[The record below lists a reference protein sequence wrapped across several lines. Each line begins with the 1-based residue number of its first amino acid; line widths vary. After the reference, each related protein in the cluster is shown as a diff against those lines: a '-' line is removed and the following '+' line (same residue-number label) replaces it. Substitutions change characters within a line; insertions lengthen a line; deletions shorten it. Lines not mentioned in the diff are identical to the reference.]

1 MSRDE
6 GNSINK
12 SQMSN
17 QIINKPKLS
26 DEGLLNKE
34 LFKNIEMLDSENNQL
49 KAALTELQEDLKEKD
64 NSIEESHKII
74 TKLKDEY
81 SKIIKEYQNLERIN
95 GELTKE
101 NEINKKAV
109 ENARKTSDIINKLKE
124 KNDELTD
131 ETNRLR
137 KDNALMK
144 SKIISNNNMNVKKEQ
159 DIKDKELIINDLK
172 ERSDNWVNL
181 VKEREQ
187 LINEQSLKIKE
198 LTDIIDRKDEQL
210 KVMVNFSKEINKG
223 NKSNV
228 QELTKQAVQTIKV
241 FYNSLN
247 NSPNSTLDFGNKIEF
262 RDEPVALENFE
273 NILRRGKASFTL
285 EDGMT
290 GMMYIPPG
298 LKYISK
304 EFLMDMNFKTELIKS
319 ELFTGIIREM
329 QFVKFLEQIF
339 DKLNINDAESI
350 KNICHKVI
358 VLKNYFDN
366 LVKEND
372 YLKRLNLALMQK
384 VREND
389 LYVQKLKENID
400 TNLKKLKEKY
410 ITLTMNL
417 DSKVRNVKNNN
428 IILKEKV
435 KKDTQ
440 KLKMDVMALKNEIL
454 RLKKENLRLKRLID
468 EQKNNQKMLKS
479 FEKDKEREKEKEIVN
494 NNDITN
500 NTNSN
505 QSHWN
510 DVIKEENINNF
521 NYYGINRNNANN
533 NYSIP
538 NNQNNLNNN
547 YSNLNNLNNMNN
559 SDNNK
564 FNDNPNNLDNNNIP
578 SKYNNIENN
587 NYDNNAPNNYN
598 NHNTDNNYNP
608 SNIYLNKNNN
618 PDNLNNDFNSLNNKE
633 NPNNLSSNLNNNINP
648 EILNS
653 NYNNNNDNNNNNVI
667 QGTLNNNFN
676 NNLNINDLNDNN
688 NNNILPNSTLNNRNY
703 DFKESNKNNFPKITY
718 QTKSE
723 IYGAPTKNNLNNYPI
738 LPYSDDNKENININS
753 NREVINNDLLKSY
766 NRKLEELIKEKA
778 KEKEVNL
785 IKIQELQDLLITEQ
799 NKNSDLTKELNS
811 IKSYSEELNKNISL
825 LKQEQEQNKINL
837 KNAMSKKNVFTP
849 QLFIKLFYKINHKI
863 FSSSEYKKY
872 VKIYNLKDIYAVYDT
887 FKKTCD
893 VLKKQVYETHFE
905 IDTTNTI
912 TDMDENMMHNSR
924 RQYVNNSYRAV
935 NEKILKLKKFEFDVV
950 NLNEFVKNYLVAQEI
965 IMQMIFNKSNN
976 VIQFDIIENLFKLLE
991 ECLNFKIDEMS
1002 DNVIFHRKLLIK
1014 YLKSQKNCLGLSLE
1028 SLSSS

>member
-12 SQMSN
+12 SQTSN

-95 GELTKE
+95 GELSKE

-109 ENARKTSDIINKLKE
+109 ENARKTSDLINKLKE

-131 ETNRLR
+131 EANRLR

-144 SKIISNNNMNVKKEQ
+144 SKIISNNNINSKKEQ

-172 ERSDNWVNL
+172 ERSDSWVNL

-187 LINEQSLKIKE
+187 IINEQSLKIKE
-198 LTDIIDRKDEQL
+198 LSDIIDRKDEQL
-210 KVMVNFSKEINKG
+210 KLMVNFSKEINKG

-247 NSPNSTLDFGNKIEF
+247 NSPSNTFDFGSKIEF
-262 RDEPVALENFE
+262 RDDPVELEKFE
-273 NILRRGKASFTL
+273 NILKRGKASFSL
-285 EDGMT
+285 EDGMI

-319 ELFTGIIREM
+319 ELFTGVIREM

-372 YLKRLNLALMQK
+372 YLKRINLALMQK

-400 TNLKKLKEKY
+400 THLKKLKEKY

-440 KLKMDVMALKNEIL
+440 KLKNEIMALKNEIL

-468 EQKNNQKMLKS
+468 EQKNNEKMLKS
-479 FEKDKEREKEKEIVN
+479 FEKDKEKEIMN

-500 NTNSN
+500 NSN

-510 DVIKEENINNF
+510 NVIKEESINNF
-521 NYYGINRNNANN
+521 NYFGINRNNPNN
-533 NYSIP
+533 NNNFNP
-538 NNQNNLNNN
+538 NNQNNLNYN
-547 YSNLNNLNNMNN
+547 YSNPNNFNNMNN
-559 SDNNK
+559 LDNNK
-564 FNDNPNNLDNNNIP
+564 FNDNQNNIDNNNIP
-578 SKYNNIENN
+578 SKYNIIENN
-587 NYDNNAPNNYN
+587 KYDNNSPNNYSN
-598 NHNTDNNYNP
+598 NNIDNNYNP
-608 SNIYLNKNNN
+608 NNINYLNKNNN
-618 PDNLNNDFNSLNNKE
+618 PDNLNNNFNSLDNKE
-633 NPNNLSSNLNNNINP
+633 NPNNFNNNLNSNIKP
-648 EILNS
+648 EILNN
-653 NYNNNNDNNNNNVI
+653 NYNNNNNMI
-667 QGTLNNNFN
+667 QDTLNNNFN
-676 NNLNINDLNDNN
+676 SKLNINDLNDNN
-688 NNNILPNSTLNNRNY
+688 NNTNNILPDNTVNNKNY
-703 DFKESNKNNFPKITY
+703 DYKESNNNNFPKITY
-718 QTKSE
+718 QTNSE
-723 IYGAPTKNNLNNYPI
+723 LYGVPTKSNINNYPI
-738 LPYSDDNKENININS
+738 LPNSDDNKENININS
-753 NREVINNDLLKSY
+753 NRETINNDLLKSY
-766 NRKLEELIKEKA
+766 NKKLEEIIKEKA
-778 KEKEVNL
+778 KEKEINL
-785 IKIQELQDLLITEQ
+785 VKIQELQDLLLNEQ
-799 NKNSDLTKELNS
+799 NKNSDLIKELNS

-837 KNAMSKKNVFTP
+837 KNAISKKNVFTP

-893 VLKKQVYETHFE
+893 MLKKQVYETHFE

-924 RQYVNNSYRAV
+924 RQFVNNSYRAV
-935 NEKILKLKKFEFDVV
+935 NEKILKLKKFEFDVI

-976 VIQFDIIENLFKLLE
+976 VIQFDIIEKLFKLLE

-1028 SLSSS
+1028 YLSSSS

>member
-247 NSPNSTLDFGNKIEF
+247 NSPNSTFDFGNKIEF
-262 RDEPVALENFE
+262 KDDPVELEKFE
-273 NILRRGKASFTL
+273 NILKRGKASFSL
-285 EDGMT
+285 EDGMI

-319 ELFTGIIREM
+319 ELFTGVIREM

-350 KNICHKVI
+350 RNICHKVI
-358 VLKNYFDN
+358 MLKNYFDN

-372 YLKRLNLALMQK
+372 YLKRINLALTQK

-410 ITLTMNL
+410 ITLTMNI

-440 KLKMDVMALKNEIL
+440 KLKNDVMALKNEIL

-468 EQKNNQKMLKS
+468 EQKNNEKMLKS
-479 FEKDKEREKEKEIVN
+479 FEKDKEKEIPN

-500 NTNSN
+500 NSN

-510 DVIKEENINNF
+510 NVIKEESINNF
-521 NYYGINRNNANN
+521 NYFGINRNNPNN
-533 NYSIP
+533 NNFNP

-547 YSNLNNLNNMNN
+547 YSNPNNLNNMNN
-559 SDNNK
+559 LDNNK
-564 FNDNPNNLDNNNIP
+564 YNDNQSNIDNNNFP
-578 SKYNNIENN
+578 GKYNNIENN
-587 NYDNNAPNNYN
+587 KYDNNGPNNYSN
-598 NHNTDNNYNP
+598 SNTDNNYNP
-608 SNIYLNKNNN
+608 NNINYLNKNNN
-618 PDNLNNDFNSLNNKE
+618 PDNLNNNFNSLDNKE
-633 NPNNLSSNLNNNINP
+633 IPNNFNNNLNSNINP
-648 EILNS
+648 EILNN
-653 NYNNNNDNNNNNVI
+653 NYNNNNMI
-667 QGTLNNNFN
+667 QDTLNNNFN
-676 NNLNINDLNDNN
+676 NKLNINDLNDNN
-688 NNNILPNSTLNNRNY
+688 NSTNNILPGNTLNNKNY
-703 DFKESNKNNFPKITY
+703 DYKESNNNNFPKITY
-718 QTKSE
+718 QTNSE
-723 IYGAPTKNNLNNYPI
+723 LYGAPTKSNNNNYPI

-753 NREVINNDLLKSY
+753 NRGVINNDLLKSY
-766 NRKLEELIKEKA
+766 NKKLEELIKEKA
-778 KEKEVNL
+778 KEKEINL
-785 IKIQELQDLLITEQ
+785 IKIQELQDLLINEQ
-799 NKNSDLTKELNS
+799 NKNSDLIKELNS

-837 KNAMSKKNVFTP
+837 KNAISKKNVFTP

-872 VKIYNLKDIYAVYDT
+872 VKIYNLKDIYTVYDT

-893 VLKKQVYETHFE
+893 MLKKQVYETHFE

-912 TDMDENMMHNSR
+912 TDMDENLLHNSR
-924 RQYVNNSYRAV
+924 RQFVNNSYRAV

-1002 DNVIFHRKLLIK
+1002 DNVIFHRKLLIR

-1028 SLSSS
+1028 YLSSSS

>member
-12 SQMSN
+12 SQTSN

-95 GELTKE
+95 GELSKE

-109 ENARKTSDIINKLKE
+109 ENARKTSDLINKLKE

-131 ETNRLR
+131 EANRLR

-144 SKIISNNNMNVKKEQ
+144 SKIISNNNINSKNEQ

-172 ERSDNWVNL
+172 ERSDSWVNL

-198 LTDIIDRKDEQL
+198 LSDIIDRKDEQL
-210 KVMVNFSKEINKG
+210 KLMVNFSKEINKG

-247 NSPNSTLDFGNKIEF
+247 NSPNNTFDFGNKIEF
-262 RDEPVALENFE
+262 KDDPVELEKFE
-273 NILRRGKASFTL
+273 NILKRGKASFSL
-285 EDGMT
+285 EDGMI

-319 ELFTGIIREM
+319 ELFTGVIREM

-350 KNICHKVI
+350 RNICHKVI
-358 VLKNYFDN
+358 MLKNYFDN

-372 YLKRLNLALMQK
+372 YLKRINLALTQK

-410 ITLTMNL
+410 ITLTMNI

-440 KLKMDVMALKNEIL
+440 KLKNDVMALKNEIL

-468 EQKNNQKMLKS
+468 EQKNNEKMLKS
-479 FEKDKEREKEKEIVN
+479 FEKDKEKEIPN

-500 NTNSN
+500 NSN

-510 DVIKEENINNF
+510 NVIKEESINNF
-521 NYYGINRNNANN
+521 NYFGINRNNPNN
-533 NYSIP
+533 NNFNP

-547 YSNLNNLNNMNN
+547 YSNPNTNLNNMNN
-559 SDNNK
+559 LDNNK
-564 FNDNPNNLDNNNIP
+564 YNDNQSNIDNNNFP
-578 SKYNNIENN
+578 GKYNNIENN
-587 NYDNNAPNNYN
+587 KYNNNGPNNYSN
-598 NHNTDNNYNP
+598 SNTDNNYNP
-608 SNIYLNKNNN
+608 NNINYLNKNNN
-618 PDNLNNDFNSLNNKE
+618 PDNLNNNFNSLDNKE
-633 NPNNLSSNLNNNINP
+633 IPNNFNNNLNSNINP
-648 EILNS
+648 EILNN
-653 NYNNNNDNNNNNVI
+653 NYNNNNMI
-667 QGTLNNNFN
+667 QDTLNNNFN
-676 NNLNINDLNDNN
+676 NKLNINDLNDNN
-688 NNNILPNSTLNNRNY
+688 NSTNNILPGNTLNNKNY
-703 DFKESNKNNFPKITY
+703 DYKESNNNNFPKITY
-718 QTKSE
+718 QTNSE
-723 IYGAPTKNNLNNYPI
+723 LYGAPTKSNNNNYPI

-753 NREVINNDLLKSY
+753 NRGVINNDLLKSY
-766 NRKLEELIKEKA
+766 NKKLEELIKEKA
-778 KEKEVNL
+778 KEKEINL
-785 IKIQELQDLLITEQ
+785 IKIQELQDLLINEQ
-799 NKNSDLTKELNS
+799 NKNSDLIKELNS

-837 KNAMSKKNVFTP
+837 KNAISKKNVFTP

-872 VKIYNLKDIYAVYDT
+872 VKIYNLKDIYTVYDT

-893 VLKKQVYETHFE
+893 MLKKQVYETHFE

-912 TDMDENMMHNSR
+912 TDMDENLLHNSR
-924 RQYVNNSYRAV
+924 RQFVNNSYRAV

-1002 DNVIFHRKLLIK
+1002 DNVIFHRKLLIR

-1028 SLSSS
+1028 YLSSSS

>member
-12 SQMSN
+12 SQTSN

-95 GELTKE
+95 GELSKE

-109 ENARKTSDIINKLKE
+109 ENARKTSDLINKLKE
-124 KNDELTD
+124 TNDELTD
-131 ETNRLR
+131 EANRLR

-144 SKIISNNNMNVKKEQ
+144 SKIISNNNINSKKEQ

-172 ERSDNWVNL
+172 ERSDSWVNL

-198 LTDIIDRKDEQL
+198 LSDIIDRKDEQL
-210 KVMVNFSKEINKG
+210 KLMVNFSKEINKG

-247 NSPNSTLDFGNKIEF
+247 NSPNSTFDFGNKIEF
-262 RDEPVALENFE
+262 KDDPVELEKFE
-273 NILRRGKASFTL
+273 NILKRGKASFSL
-285 EDGMT
+285 EDGMI

-319 ELFTGIIREM
+319 ELFTGVIREM

-350 KNICHKVI
+350 RNICHKVI
-358 VLKNYFDN
+358 MLKNYFDN

-372 YLKRLNLALMQK
+372 YLKRINLALTQK

-410 ITLTMNL
+410 ITLTMNI

-440 KLKMDVMALKNEIL
+440 KLKNDVMALKNEIL

-468 EQKNNQKMLKS
+468 EQKNNEKMLKS
-479 FEKDKEREKEKEIVN
+479 FEKDKEKEIPN

-500 NTNSN
+500 NSN

-510 DVIKEENINNF
+510 NVIKEESINNF
-521 NYYGINRNNANN
+521 NYFGINRNNPNN
-533 NYSIP
+533 NNFNP

-547 YSNLNNLNNMNN
+547 YSNPNNLNNMNN
-559 SDNNK
+559 LDNNK
-564 FNDNPNNLDNNNIP
+564 YNDNQSNIDNNNFP
-578 SKYNNIENN
+578 GKYNNIENN
-587 NYDNNAPNNYN
+587 KYDNNGPNNYSN
-598 NHNTDNNYNP
+598 SNTDNNYNP
-608 SNIYLNKNNN
+608 NNINYLNKNNN
-618 PDNLNNDFNSLNNKE
+618 PDNLNNNFNSLDNKE
-633 NPNNLSSNLNNNINP
+633 IPNNFNNNLNSNINP
-648 EILNS
+648 EILNN
-653 NYNNNNDNNNNNVI
+653 NYNNNNMI
-667 QGTLNNNFN
+667 QDTLNNNFN
-676 NNLNINDLNDNN
+676 NKLNINDLNDNN
-688 NNNILPNSTLNNRNY
+688 NSTNNILPGNTLNNKNY
-703 DFKESNKNNFPKITY
+703 DYKESNNNNFPKITY
-718 QTKSE
+718 QTNSE
-723 IYGAPTKNNLNNYPI
+723 LYGAPTKSNNNNYPI

-766 NRKLEELIKEKA
+766 NKKLEELIKEKA
-778 KEKEVNL
+778 KEKEINL
-785 IKIQELQDLLITEQ
+785 IKIQELQDLLINEQ
-799 NKNSDLTKELNS
+799 NKNSDLIKELNS

-837 KNAMSKKNVFTP
+837 KNAISKKNVFTP

-872 VKIYNLKDIYAVYDT
+872 VKIYNLKDIYTVYDT

-893 VLKKQVYETHFE
+893 MLKKQVYETHFE

-912 TDMDENMMHNSR
+912 TDMDENLLHNSR
-924 RQYVNNSYRAV
+924 RQFVNNSYRAV

-1002 DNVIFHRKLLIK
+1002 DNVIFHRKLLIR

-1028 SLSSS
+1028 YLSSSS

>member
-1 MSRDE
+1 MSRDD

-12 SQMSN
+12 SQVSN

-26 DEGLLNKE
+26 EEGLLNKE

-81 SKIIKEYQNLERIN
+81 AKIIKEYQNLERIN
-95 GELTKE
+95 GELSKE

-109 ENARKTSDIINKLKE
+109 ENARKTSDLINKLKE
-124 KNDELTD
+124 KNEELTD

-144 SKIISNNNMNVKKEQ
+144 SKIISNNNINSKKEQ

-172 ERSDNWVNL
+172 ERSDSWVNL
-181 VKEREQ
+181 VKEREK

-198 LTDIIDRKDEQL
+198 LSDIIDRKDEQL
-210 KVMVNFSKEINKG
+210 KLMVNFSKEINKG

-247 NSPNSTLDFGNKIEF
+247 NSPSSTLDFGNKIEF
-262 RDEPVALENFE
+262 KDDPVSLEKFE
-273 NILRRGKASFTL
+273 NILKRGKASFSL
-285 EDGMT
+285 EDGMI
-290 GMMYIPPG
+290 GLMYIPPG

-319 ELFTGIIREM
+319 ELFTGVIREM

-339 DKLNINDAESI
+339 DKLNIEDAESI

-372 YLKRLNLALMQK
+372 YLKRINLALMQK

-389 LYVQKLKENID
+389 LYVQKLKENVES
-400 TNLKKLKEKY
+400 NLKKLKEKY
-410 ITLTMNL
+410 ITLTMNI
-417 DSKVRNVKNNN
+417 DSKVKNVKNNN

-440 KLKMDVMALKNEIL
+440 KLKMEVMTLKNEIL
-454 RLKKENLRLKRLID
+454 RLKKENLRLKRLLD
-468 EQKNNQKMLKS
+468 EQKNNEKMLKS
-479 FEKDKEREKEKEIVN
+479 FEKDKEREREKETVN

-500 NTNSN
+500 NSN

-510 DVIKEENINNF
+510 NVIKEENINNF
-521 NYYGINRNNANN
+521 NYFGINRNNANN
-533 NYSIP
+533 NFNP
-538 NNQNNLNNN
+538 NNQNNLSNN
-547 YSNLNNLNNMNN
+547 YNNPNNLNNL
-559 SDNNK
+559 DNNK
-564 FNDNPNNLDNNNIP
+564 FNDNQNNLDNNNIP
-578 SKYNNIENN
+578 SKYNIIENN
-587 NYDNNAPNNYN
+587 NYDNNSPNNYN
-598 NHNTDNNYNP
+598 NNSIDNNYNP
-608 SNIYLNKNNN
+608 NNNNYLNKNNN
-618 PDNLNNDFNSLNNKE
+618 PDNLNNGFNSLDNKE
-633 NPNNLSSNLNNNINP
+633 ISNNLNNNLNNTTNP
-648 EILNS
+648 EVLDN
-653 NYNNNNDNNNNNVI
+653 NYKNNDNNMLI
-667 QGTLNNNFN
+667 QDTLNNNFN
-676 NNLNINDLNDNN
+676 NNLNIHDLNGNN
-688 NNNILPNSTLNNRNY
+688 DNILPGNTI
-703 DFKESNKNNFPKITY
+703 SNKNYNYKGSNNNFPKMTY
-718 QTKSE
+718 QANNE
-723 IYGAPTKNNLNNYPI
+723 LYGAPTKKNGNNYPI

-766 NRKLEELIKEKA
+766 NKKLEELIKEKA
-778 KEKEVNL
+778 KEKEINL
-785 IKIQELQDLLITEQ
+785 IKIQELQDLLINEQ
-799 NKNSDLTKELNS
+799 NKNTDLTKELNS

-837 KNAMSKKNVFTP
+837 KNAINKKNVFTP

-893 VLKKQVYETHFE
+893 MLKKQVYETHFE

-912 TDMDENMMHNSR
+912 TDMDENLMHNSR
-924 RQYVNNSYRAV
+924 RQFVNNSYRAV
-935 NEKILKLKKFEFDVV
+935 NEKILKLKKFEFDII
-950 NLNEFVKNYLVAQEI
+950 NLNEFIKNYLVAQEI

-976 VIQFDIIENLFKLLE
+976 VIQFEIIENLFKLLE

-1028 SLSSS
+1028 YLSSSS

>member
-12 SQMSN
+12 SQTSN

-95 GELTKE
+95 GELSKK

-109 ENARKTSDIINKLKE
+109 ENARKTSDLINKLKE

-131 ETNRLR
+131 EANRLR

-144 SKIISNNNMNVKKEQ
+144 SKIISNNNINSKNEQ

-172 ERSDNWVNL
+172 ERSDSWVNL

-198 LTDIIDRKDEQL
+198 LSDIIDRKDEQL
-210 KVMVNFSKEINKG
+210 KLMVNFSKEINKG

-247 NSPNSTLDFGNKIEF
+247 NSPNNTFDFGNKIEF
-262 RDEPVALENFE
+262 KDDPVELEKFE
-273 NILRRGKASFTL
+273 NILKRGKASFSL
-285 EDGMT
+285 EDGMI

-319 ELFTGIIREM
+319 ELFTGVIREM

-350 KNICHKVI
+350 RNICHKVFM
-358 VLKNYFDN
+358 LKNYFDN

-372 YLKRLNLALMQK
+372 YLKRINLALTQK

-440 KLKMDVMALKNEIL
+440 KLKNDVMALKNEIL

-468 EQKNNQKMLKS
+468 EQKNNEKMLKS
-479 FEKDKEREKEKEIVN
+479 FEKDKEKEIPN

-500 NTNSN
+500 NSN

-510 DVIKEENINNF
+510 NVIKEENINNF
-521 NYYGINRNNANN
+521 NYFGINRNNPNN
-533 NYSIP
+533 NNFNP

-547 YSNLNNLNNMNN
+547 YSNPNNLNNMNN
-559 SDNNK
+559 LDSNK
-564 FNDNPNNLDNNNIP
+564 YNDNQSNIDNNNIP
-578 SKYNNIENN
+578 GKYNNIENN
-587 NYDNNAPNNYN
+587 KYDNNGPNNYSSS
-598 NHNTDNNYNP
+598 NTDNNYNP
-608 SNIYLNKNNN
+608 NNINYLNKNNN
-618 PDNLNNDFNSLNNKE
+618 PDNLNNNFNSLDNKE
-633 NPNNLSSNLNNNINP
+633 IPNNFNNNLNSNINP
-648 EILNS
+648 EILNN
-653 NYNNNNDNNNNNVI
+653 NYNNNNMI
-667 QGTLNNNFN
+667 QDTLNNNFN
-676 NNLNINDLNDNN
+676 NKLNINDLNDNN
-688 NNNILPNSTLNNRNY
+688 NSTNNVLPGNTLNNKNY
-703 DFKESNKNNFPKITY
+703 DYKESNNNNFPKITY
-718 QTKSE
+718 QTNSE
-723 IYGAPTKNNLNNYPI
+723 LYGAPIKSNNNNYPI

-766 NRKLEELIKEKA
+766 NKKLEELIKEKA
-778 KEKEVNL
+778 KEKEINL
-785 IKIQELQDLLITEQ
+785 IKIQELQDLLINEQ
-799 NKNSDLTKELNS
+799 NKNSDLIKELNS

-837 KNAMSKKNVFTP
+837 KNAISKKNVFTP

-872 VKIYNLKDIYAVYDT
+872 VKIYNLKDIYTVYDT

-893 VLKKQVYETHFE
+893 MLKKQVYETHFE

-912 TDMDENMMHNSR
+912 TDMDENLLHNSR
-924 RQYVNNSYRAV
+924 RQFVNNSYRAV

-1002 DNVIFHRKLLIK
+1002 DNVIFHRKLLIR

-1028 SLSSS
+1028 YLSSSS